1 MIEEEDK
8 FKFVDDLTAL
18 DIINLISVGMASFNV
33 KSSVPTDI
41 LDHNG
46 YFPAEH
52 LKTQQYINEISEWTI
67 KKKMKLNTDKSKVII
82 FNYTNNY
89 QFTTRVTMDNMPLQV
104 VEEAKLL
111 GTHITNDLKWDLNT
125 KHIVKKRNSR
135 MQLLRKVASF
145 GASREDLKHIYTL
158 FVRSALEHS
167 SSVWHKNLTN
177 ENESD
182 LERVQKGTGYRV
194 QNAKTERFRKSTG
207 IQMQHLVNSLK

>member
-1 MIEEEDK
+1 M
-8 FKFVDDLTAL
+8 
-18 DIINLISVGMASFNV
+18 
-33 KSSVPTDI
+33 
-41 LDHNG
+41 
-46 YFPAEH
+46 
-52 LKTQQYINEISEWTI
+52 
-67 KKKMKLNTDKSKVII
+67 I

-111 GTHITNDLKWDLNT
+111 GTHITNDLKLDLNT
-125 KHIVKKRNSR
+125 RHIVKKSNSR

-145 GASREDLKHIYTL
+145 GASREDMKHIYTL

-182 LERVQKGTGYRV
+182 LERVQKSAFRIILKNEYISYENALYTLEMETLKDRRETLFRKFTIKSLQVKQMNNILKINDKTHNMKTRNMEQYIV
-194 QNAKTERFRKSTG
+194 QNANTERFRKSTG

>member
-1 MIEEEDK
+1 
-8 FKFVDDLTAL
+8 
-18 DIINLISVGMASFNV
+18 
-33 KSSVPTDI
+33 
-41 LDHNG
+41 
-46 YFPAEH
+46 
-52 LKTQQYINEISEWTI
+52 
-67 KKKMKLNTDKSKVII
+67 MKLNTDKSKVMI

-89 QFTTRVTMDNMPLQV
+89 QFTTRLTMDNMPLQV

-125 KHIVKKRNSR
+125 KHIVKKSNSR

-145 GASREDLKHIYTL
+145 GASREDMKHIYTL
-158 FVRSALEHS
+158 FVRIALELS

-182 LERVQKGTGYRV
+182 LERVQKSAFRIILKKEYISYENALYTLEMETLKDRRETLFRKFTIKSLQVKQMNNILKINDKTHNMKTRNMEEYIV
-194 QNAKTERFRKSTG
+194 QNANTERFRKSTG